1 MCVAYFQ
8 AASSSNDSVLH
19 DFIER
24 IYDCKWNW
32 SDDSLSAARD
42 CQTLRRSE
50 LSEKLQVAPEVNY
63 CG

>member
-19 DFIER
+19 DFIELT
-24 IYDCKWNW
+24 YDCKWNW
-32 SDDSLSAARD
+32 SDDPLSVARD
-42 CQTLRRSE
+42 CQTLQGPE
-50 LSEKLQVAPEVNY
+50 LSEKLQVAPEVN